1 MVDDTVTEI
10 MHAAKEEAAA
20 AAQLSNPPDSK
31 MEEKEEAV
39 KEGEVP
45 TEAAN
50 EADVKEAEEHDG
62 IHTAFHNRHIISQI
76 QDRLQALNL
85 LLSHH

>member
-10 MHAAKEEAAA
+10 MHAAKDEAAA
-20 AAQLSNPPDSK
+20 AEELRNTPDSK
-31 MEEKEEAV
+31 MEEAV
-39 KEGEVP
+39 EGEVP

-62 IHTAFHNRHIISQI
+62 IH
-76 QDRLQALNL
+76 
-85 LLSHH
+85 